1 MAIKFSAKDEPKT
14 PAKAGKPSPAADSKP
29 SAAEAADSG
38 TDLFEAE
45 PAKPAA
51 KGRKKK

>member
-1 MAIKFSAKDEPKT
+1 VAIKFSAKEQPKT
-14 PAKAGKPSPAADSKP
+14 PAKAGKPAPAADSKP
-29 SAAEAADSG
+29 SAAEAADNG

-45 PAKPAA
+45 AAKPAA